1 MTESEPL
8 IKDRPFDPFNN
19 RRSRDLR
26 NTLSEQFT
34 EVVLRNDPQA
44 FRLFCARWE
53 AVDLGGVYRE
63 YLVNRLERYRS
74 AFEQFE
80 RDDIWAPLRQSM
92 VLWNVGL
99 YFEVHE
105 LLENIWHTTAEPLR
119 SALKGLI
126 QAAGVYI
133 HFLWGHQNAAERLA
147 RKAHRHISENRAG
160 AGFIANLDEL
170 IDHLERVDPQPPL
183 LYWMS

>member
-1 MTESEPL
+1 MTDSEPL
-8 IKDRPFDPFNN
+8 IQDRPFDPFTD

-26 NTLSEQFT
+26 NTLSEQFI

-44 FRLFCARWE
+44 FRLFCEHWE
-53 AVDLGGVYRE
+53 AVDLGGVYRD
-63 YLVNRLERYRS
+63 YLDIRLKRYRS

-80 RDDIWAPLRQSM
+80 QDDIWAPLRQSM

-105 LLENIWHTTAEPLR
+105 LLETICHTAAEPLR

-126 QAAGVYI
+126 QDK
-133 HFLWGHQNAAERLA
+133 LR
-147 RKAHRHISENRAG
+147 
-160 AGFIANLDEL
+160 EL
-170 IDHLERVDPQPPL
+170 IDSTLEVVEDE
-183 LYWMS
+183 SA

>member
-1 MTESEPL
+1 MTDSEPL
-8 IKDRPFDPFNN
+8 MQEKPFDPFKD
-19 RRSRDLR
+19 RRSRELR
-26 NTLSEQFT
+26 NTLSEQFV

-44 FRLFCARWE
+44 FYLFCEHWE
-53 AVDLGGVYRE
+53 AMEIGGVYRE
-63 YLVNRLERYRS
+63 YLDIRLNRYRR

-80 RDDIWAPLRQSM
+80 QDNIWAPLRQSL

-105 LLENIWHTTAEPLR
+105 LLENIWHTAAEPLR

-126 QAAGVYI
+126 QAAGVHI
-133 HFLWGHQNAAERLA
+133 HFLWGHQNAAEKLA
-147 RKAHRHISENRAG
+147 KKAHKHLVDSRAG

-170 IDHLERVDPQPPL
+170 IDHLERIDPQPPV
-183 LYWMS
+183 LYWMN